1 MKKNSNIDP
10 RDYNQIQA
18 KFGDK
23 IKLKNQEIQKIQFLI
38 HQATKSYNDCLRVYE
53 AKLVSL
59 GVPSEDLNFE
69 PLETITSQL
78 PIGINY

>member
-1 MKKNSNIDP
+1 MQKCYS
-10 RDYNQIQA
+10 
-18 KFGDK
+18 DK
-23 IKLKNQEIQKIQFLI
+23 VKLKNQEIEKLQFLI
-38 HQATKSYNDCLRVYE
+38 HQATKEYNDCLRVYE

-59 GVPSEDLNFE
+59 GVPSEDLDFE

>member
-1 MKKNSNIDP
+1 MDP
-10 RDYNQIQA
+10 RNFKEIQK
-18 KFGDK
+18 KFGDR
-23 IKLKNQEIQKIQFLI
+23 IQLKNQEIQNLQFLI

-69 PLETITSQL
+69 PLDTITSQL